1 MKKIL
6 AGLAFLVGLSALMF
20 GTPAFA
26 TEPSITVHVVSTPD
40 DGTPPWARDTFDRS
54 TKIVQLED
62 GYKVTFV
69 DTGTFKTPDGLTGHL
84 KGEGTFYV
92 TGGTLKT
99 NGGYVDGQTIDRSD
113 VAVKDS
119 FTSGWWKNFFDGEA
133 TSGGIKDWKWTYWT
147 ECEKR
152 TETENGVEG
161 DYPSKLC
168 PPPIKIPQSESPNPS
183 HSLPS
188 TSSAHTST
196 STSAAAGVVGGP
208 SLPVTGPSVWVFG
221 AIGIFVVGFG
231 VVLVMASRRR
241 RSTFEA

>member
-6 AGLAFLVGLSALMF
+6 AFLMGLSAVLF

-26 TEPSITVHVVSTPD
+26 TEPPITVHVVSTPD

-69 DTGTFKTPDGLTGHL
+69 DTGTFKTPDGLVGQL

-92 TGGTLKT
+92 TGGTRKT

-119 FTSGWWKNFFDGEA
+119 FTTNWWKNFFDGEA

-161 DYPSKLC
+161 DYPTKTCGPHS
-168 PPPIKIPQSESPNPS
+168 PPPVQSSSPSGHPVSNKP
-183 HSLPS
+183 
-188 TSSAHTST
+188 SAHTST

-221 AIGIFVVGFG
+221 AVGIFVIGFG
-231 VVLVMASRRR
+231 AVLVMASRRR